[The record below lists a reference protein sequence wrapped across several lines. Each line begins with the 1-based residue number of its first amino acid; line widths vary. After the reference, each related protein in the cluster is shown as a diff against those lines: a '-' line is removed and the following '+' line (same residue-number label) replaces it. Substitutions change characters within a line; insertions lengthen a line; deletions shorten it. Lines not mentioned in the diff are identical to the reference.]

1 VKSCVPCKDG
11 EAQPGVE
18 NLMGILK
25 NMLTYGDISP
35 DKISRYQE
43 SHALLFWCIHSL
55 AYNVSSH
62 SHYSVITRS
71 ASDKA
76 HLRLAAAKAVLRLS
90 RQSDHKVPV
99 DVFYLTLRISQV
111 CSGYM

>member
-11 EAQPGVE
+11 EAHPGVE

-43 SHALLFWCIHSL
+43 SHALLF
-55 AYNVSSH
+55 
-62 SHYSVITRS
+62 
-71 ASDKA
+71 
-76 HLRLAAAKAVLRLS
+76 
-90 RQSDHKVPV
+90 
-99 DVFYLTLRISQV
+99 
-111 CSGYM
+111 